1 MQSYLVNYRTK
12 LRQLVRLSLQVW
24 GVVFVL
30 RIGYSGNIDQLCR
43 SAPLLID
50 ALLETKTNGLIEL
63 GSACY
68 GFGERLEMRVSVV
81 ISSGH
86 EDLVNEKLH
95 PRNLLKSFC
104 ETEELYKLAR
114 RIPIVWT
121 YYTMEGTFYSE
132 FPLDMDMCKTSPD
145 QK

>member
-1 MQSYLVNYRTK
+1 M
-12 LRQLVRLSLQVW
+12 QLVRLILLVW
-24 GVVFVL
+24 GFFFVL
-30 RIGYSGNIDQLCR
+30 RIGHSGNIDQLCR

-50 ALLETKTNGLIEL
+50 GLEIKTNGVTEL

-68 GFGERLEMRVSVV
+68 GYGESLKIRVSVV

-86 EDLVNEKLH
+86 EGLVNERLH
-95 PRNLLKSFC
+95 IKTVLKSFC
-104 ETEELYKLAR
+104 EIEELYKLAR

-132 FPLDMDMCKTSPD
+132 FPLDMYMCKTSPD

>member
-1 MQSYLVNYRTK
+1 MQSYLVKHRTK
-12 LRQLVRLSLQVW
+12 SRHFARLFLVALSLFL
-24 GVVFVL
+24 VVK
-30 RIGYSGNIDQLCR
+30 IGYSGTIDQLCR
-43 SAPLLID
+43 SAPLLIGG
-50 ALLETKTNGLIEL
+50 LETKTNGLTEL

-68 GFGERLEMRVSVV
+68 GSGESLKIRVSVV

-86 EDLVNEKLH
+86 EDLVNERLH
-95 PRNLLKSFC
+95 IKTVLKSFC

-132 FPLDMDMCKTSPD
+132 FPLDMDMSKTSSD

>member
-1 MQSYLVNYRTK
+1 M
-12 LRQLVRLSLQVW
+12 QLVRLVL
-24 GVVFVL
+24 VVMSFFFL
-30 RIGYSGNIDQLCR
+30 AKIGYSSNLDELCR

-50 ALLETKTNGLIEL
+50 ALEKKTNGLTEL

-68 GFGERLEMRVSVV
+68 GSGKSLKIRVSVV

-95 PRNLLKSFC
+95 LRNVLKSFC

-132 FPLDMDMCKTSPD
+132 FLLDMDMCKTSPD
-145 QK
+145 

>member
-1 MQSYLVNYRTK
+1 MQSYLVNYKTK
-12 LRQLVRLSLQVW
+12 LRQLVRLSLLVW
-24 GVVFVL
+24 GFFFVL

-50 ALLETKTNGLIEL
+50 ALETKTNGLTEL

-68 GFGERLEMRVSVV
+68 GSGKSLKIRVSVV

-95 PRNLLKSFC
+95 LRNVLKSFC

-121 YYTMEGTFYSE
+121 YYTMEGAFYSE
-132 FPLDMDMCKTSPD
+132 FLLDMDMCKTSLD
-145 QK
+145 

>member
-1 MQSYLVNYRTK
+1 MQSYLVNYKTK
-12 LRQLVRLSLQVW
+12 LRQLVRLILLVW
-24 GVVFVL
+24 GVFFVL

-50 ALLETKTNGLIEL
+50 ALETKTNGLTEL

-68 GFGERLEMRVSVV
+68 GSGESLKIRVSVV

-86 EDLVNEKLH
+86 EDLVNERLH
-95 PRNLLKSFC
+95 IKTILKSFC

-132 FPLDMDMCKTSPD
+132 FPLDMDMCRTSPD
-145 QK
+145 KK